1 MNNGKNLKESEE
13 LFNDG
18 LSLIKINNYYEAKS
32 KLENALAL
40 TPERYSI
47 INNLVFINLKI
58 KNYKE
63 ALFYSKKL
71 NEIDPDNFEV
81 KINYIKL
88 LITNNFFCLARK
100 NLKKLNENVT
110 FKKKKQVIYE
120 TIGDL
125 YSRICFTRL
134 TILNYLKSYFLNKN
148 YLSLSRVFF
157 NNLYTGI
164 SIEKLCNKT
173 LYKYKEE
180 GSLETKN
187 VKKKK
192 QLILGFISADF
203 RNHPVGYFSLSFLK
217 ELRKFYKIFLYH
229 NSDIKDDYTDRFIF
243 QTSDGFNFVKNL
255 NDENLINQIKNDNI
269 DILVD
274 LSGHTPGNRLSIFKK
289 GVVPLQFTCLGYLAT
304 TGLKEINHIIL
315 DPYVYNSE
323 EFFSEKPMLMNKIW
337 CSMTIPDL
345 SRLEINKKL
354 PCENKGFFTFG
365 CLNNIRKLNFN
376 VIRVW
381 SQILKKSQKY
391 KLYLQ
396 NPDLDIPLVR
406 RFLINEF
413 KKNGVNREQLFF
425 AKSEERYKALNQY
438 NNIDLAL
445 DPFPYNGGTS
455 NFEASLMGV
464 PILVLEGNS
473 FLSRCGVSINN
484 NLNLTQLIAKNE
496 IDYIEKAI
504 KFSENITEFS
514 QIKKDHHYKAVNS
527 PLFDN
532 TSFANDF
539 AGKIQLM
546 YNKL

>member
-1 MNNGKNLKESEE
+1 MNDNKNLKKSEE
-13 LFNDG
+13 LFNEG
-18 LSLIKINNYYEAKS
+18 LNLIKINNYYDAKS
-32 KLENALAL
+32 KLENALVL

-58 KNYKE
+58 KNFKE

-71 NEIDPDNFEV
+71 NEIHPHNFEI

-88 LITNNFFCLARK
+88 LITNNFFSLARK
-100 NLKKLNENVT
+100 NLKKLNIKFA

-134 TILNYLKSYFLNKN
+134 TTLNYLKSYFLNKN

-164 SIEKLCNKT
+164 PIEKLCNKT
-173 LYKYKEE
+173 LYKHKE
-180 GSLETKN
+180 GGDLKN
-187 VKKKK
+187 KSIKKKK
-192 QLILGFISADF
+192 QLILGFVCADF
-203 RNHPVGYFSLSFLK
+203 KNHPVGYFSLSFLK
-217 ELRKFYKIFLYH
+217 ELRKFFKIFLYY
-229 NSDIKDDYTDRFIF
+229 NSDDKDDYTDMFIF
-243 QTSDGFNFVKNL
+243 QTADSFNFVKNL
-255 NDENLINQIKNDNI
+255 NDKNLINQIKNDNI
-269 DILVD
+269 DILID

-289 GVVPLQFTCLGYLAT
+289 KIVPLQFTCLGYLAT
-304 TGLKEINHIIL
+304 TGLKEIDHIIL
-315 DPYVYNSE
+315 DSYVYNSE
-323 EFFSEKPMLMNKIW
+323 EFFSEKPLLMSKIW

-345 SRLEINKKL
+345 SRLEVNKKL
-354 PCENKGFFTFG
+354 PCENKEFFTFG
-365 CLNNIRKLNFN
+365 CLNNIRKLNLN

-381 SQILKKSQKY
+381 SEILKKSQKY

-396 NPDLDIPLVR
+396 NQDLDIPLVR

-413 KKNGVNREQLFF
+413 KKNGVNKEQLIL
-425 AKSEERYKALNQY
+425 AKSQGRYKTLNQY

-455 NFEASLMGV
+455 SFEASLMGV

-504 KFSENITEFS
+504 RFSENIIELS
-514 QIKKDHHYKAVNS
+514 QIKKDHHYKVLNS

-532 TSFANDF
+532 ISYANDF
-539 AGKIQLM
+539 AEKIQLI